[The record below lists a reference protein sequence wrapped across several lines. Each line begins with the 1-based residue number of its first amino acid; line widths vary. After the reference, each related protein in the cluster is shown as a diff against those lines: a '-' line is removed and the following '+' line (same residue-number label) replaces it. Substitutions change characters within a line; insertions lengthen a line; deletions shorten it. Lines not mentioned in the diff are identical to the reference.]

1 MSDVSSILS
10 NQKTIEQIIE
20 ANKKSSTASARNTGE
35 LGKDDFLQLLIT
47 QLQHQD
53 PMNPSS
59 DQDFIAQVAQFS
71 SLEQMK
77 NMNTS
82 MQYQQGFSMMG
93 KYISAVVSDETTG
106 SQKTVTGEVTSV
118 RMVEGVVKLVV
129 GDSEVAIDDVAQVAD
144 NAEGVGATAD
154 LSKYNTLIGLM
165 ATASLTDAD
174 SKVKKVDGIV
184 SKVEKTGTGLV
195 ATLDEVEIIPAIDK
209 GAFETETAYLDAMKG
224 REVSFRVKDETTGA
238 AVTVKGTVRQYDLAS
253 DGKMHVILDGV
264 ETGVDNI
271 TATRRVDLFSSEQLL
286 LAQILEQL
294 KQLAGTDQNTN
305 ASGSGTD
312 AASTTPDGTGTT
324 TNTTQT
330 Q

>member
-20 ANKKSSTASARNTGE
+20 SSKQSSTASTRNTGE

-106 SQKTVTGEVTSV
+106 SQRTVSGEVTSV
-118 RMVEGVVKLVV
+118 RMVSGEVMLVV
-129 GDSEVAIDDVAQVAD
+129 GDSEVPIDKVVQVAD
-144 NAEGVGATAD
+144 NAESVGAAAD
-154 LSKYNTLIGLM
+154 LNKYNTLIGLM
-165 ATASLTDAD
+165 GTASLKDD
-174 SKVKKVDGIV
+174 DGKVKKIDGIV
-184 SKVEKTGTGLV
+184 SRVEKTEAGLV
-195 ATLDEVEIIPAIDK
+195 ATLDEVEITPVIDK
-209 GAFETETAYLDAMKG
+209 GAFETEEAYLETMKG
-224 REVSFRVKDETTGA
+224 REISFRVKDATTGA
-238 AVTVKGTVRQYDLAS
+238 QVTVKGTLRSYDLAS
-253 DGKMHVILDGV
+253 DNKMHVILDGV
-264 ETGVDNI
+264 ETGVENI

-294 KQLAGTDQNTN
+294 RQMAGTDQAADPDADT
-305 ASGSGTD
+305 TD
-312 AASTTPDGTGTT
+312 ETGTAAAT
-324 TNTTQT
+324 EPVVTE
-330 Q
+330 